1 VFARFTERARQVV
14 VLAQEEA
21 QALRHSYIG
30 TEHILLGLLLEDEGL
45 AARVLE
51 SLDITVERVRGQVV
65 RIVGSGEEV
74 TSGHLPF
81 TPRAKKVF
89 ELSLREALSLGHP
102 YIDTEH
108 LLLALV
114 RQNEGVAARILLD
127 FNADSEKVHSE
138 VLRVLPGTSSFG
150 RHMGGAHSHR
160 KPHPLRPPL
169 DWGRAGVLWRP
180 DRALRRPL
188 RAAERLA
195 SVALEELGFR
205 VWVDRVRPPVP
216 ARPGVRG
223 AVRPGPLPLD
233 PQAREAMAPRRIPAA
248 KPGLDWRRATL
259 LWRPEGLELRVPL
272 RMTVAQ
278 MATFAADPPW
288 TQPPLA
294 GLRREIWTGWLAL
307 ASLTLMGD
315 VGDPQELRRL
325 LDAAAQRAVDN
336 GERDGAAASDF
347 LRQLRDE
354 PSAGG

>member
-1 VFARFTERARQVV
+1 MCERFTERARQVV

-21 QALRHSYIG
+21 RALRHSYIG
-30 TEHILLGLLLEDEGL
+30 TEHILLGLLLEGEGL

-74 TSGHLPF
+74 TSGHIPF

-89 ELSLREALSLGHP
+89 ELSLREALSLGNP

-114 RQNEGVAARILLD
+114 RENEGVATRILLD
-127 FNADSEKVHSE
+127 FDADSEKVRSA
-138 VLRVLPGTSSFG
+138 VLHVVPGPSSRG
-150 RHMGGAHSHR
+150 PHIGGAHSHR

-188 RAAERLA
+188 RVAERLA

-205 VWVDRVRPPVP
+205 VRVDRVRPQVP
-216 ARPGVRG
+216 ARPGVRE
-223 AVRPGPLPLD
+223 AARPGPLPLD
-233 PQAREAMAPRRIPAA
+233 PQAREAMAPRPIRPA
-248 KPGLDWRRATL
+248 KHGLDWRRATL

-272 RMTVAQ
+272 RMSVAE
-278 MATFAADPPW
+278 MATFAADPTW

-307 ASLTLMGD
+307 ASPTLLQD
-315 VGDPQELRRL
+315 IGDPAELRRL
-325 LDAAAQRAVDN
+325 LDAAAQRGADAQ
-336 GERDGAAASDF
+336 DGSDDATADF
-347 LRQLRDE
+347 LNRLRAD
-354 PSAGG
+354 P